1 MNHSEGVTFVIPCY
15 HESGDIIRKTV
26 AELLNAMKGEIP
38 FEVVLVN
45 DGDRIETFPEF
56 TEAAVIT
63 KHHEINC
70 GYGASLMTGID
81 AARYD
86 WIGIVD
92 ADGTY
97 PIGHFKRFLE
107 FTGKYD
113 MVVGCR
119 RLQDLPFM
127 RRLPKYLLLK
137 LAAYISD
144 HHIPDLNS
152 GMRLFR
158 RNIVMN
164 YRRLFPKRFS
174 FTTTITMICFTNF
187 YSVRFLDIPYYTRI
201 GPSAINPVGDTVK
214 FFSLVLRLALYF
226 KPLRFF
232 IPLSM
237 LTFGAASARAIRD
250 ILAVNHFGGLTL
262 VLFFMA
268 FQIFFF
274 GLLAEIINKK

>member
-1 MNHSEGVTFVIPCY
+1 MDHHSGITFVIPCY
-15 HESGDIIRKTV
+15 NENSTVIRKTV
-26 AELLNAMKGEIP
+26 KDLQATVEDEIP
-38 FEVVLVN
+38 YEIVIVN
-45 DGDRIETFPEF
+45 DGNSIEDFPDFPE
-56 TEAAVIT
+56 EMIIT
-63 KHHEINC
+63 MHHEINL
-70 GYGASLMTGID
+70 GYGASLMTGIM
-81 AARYD
+81 ASRYD

-97 PIGHFKRFLE
+97 PVTHFKRFLE
-107 FTGKYD
+107 FTGRYD

-119 RLQDLPFM
+119 RLHDLPFM
-127 RRLPKYLLLK
+127 RRFPKYLLLK
-137 LAAYISD
+137 LASFISD
-144 HHIPDLNS
+144 HPIEDLNS

-158 RNIVMN
+158 KEIVMN

-174 FTTTITMICFTNF
+174 FTTTITMICYTNF
-187 YSVRFLDIPYYTRI
+187 HPVRFLDIPYYTRI
-201 GPSAINPVGDTVK
+201 GASAIHPVADTVK

-232 IPLSM
+232 IPLSL
-237 LTFGAASARAIRD
+237 LTFGAAIARAVRD
-250 ILAVNHFGGLTL
+250 IFAVHHFGGLTL